1 MYLIF
6 LKLGKLLRPKNI
18 RNTKTKNKNNYTLKN
33 KVILKQRINIEHKI
47 SIFKQYNRL
56 YKRNDRYISPFINF
70 IYLTSLIL
78 LDKLRVRR
86 TLQGPKGP
94 VNIIDNY
101 VINIDNVL

>member
-1 MYLIF
+1 M
-6 LKLGKLLRPKNI
+6 RHKNI

-78 LDKLRVRR
+78 LDKL
-86 TLQGPKGP
+86 
-94 VNIIDNY
+94 
-101 VINIDNVL
+101 